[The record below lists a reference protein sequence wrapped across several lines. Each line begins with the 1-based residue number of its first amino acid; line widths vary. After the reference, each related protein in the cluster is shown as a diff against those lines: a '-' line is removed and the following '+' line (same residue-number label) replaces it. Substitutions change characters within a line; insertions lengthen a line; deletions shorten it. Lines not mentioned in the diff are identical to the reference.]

1 MNSDNNKYRFKL
13 FIAGMNPGS
22 FRAIENVKEVCESCL
37 KDDYELE
44 VIDIY
49 QQKQLLRDMDIFA
62 VPTLI
67 RISPEPEKRIIG
79 DMADKNQLVLVLE
92 ISSKKKL

>member
-1 MNSDNNKYRFKL
+1 METNNNPEYELKL
-13 FIAGMNPGS
+13 FIAGMTPGS
-22 FRAIENVKEVCESCL
+22 IRAIENLRDICDSHL
-37 KDDYELE
+37 DGNYDLQ

-49 QQKQLLRDMDIFA
+49 QQRHLAKEMNIIA

-79 DMADKNQLVLVLE
+79 DMLDTEKIVLVME
-92 ISSKKKL
+92 IITK